1 MSISSGKFS
10 LHCLKGKRERK
21 GCSMLISI
29 REMQIKSTP
38 SLTLPQT
45 EGTSPKYL
53 QTIPARIAE
62 ILAEY
67 INWRKYELVMMAIK
81 NRRKGPLNLQT
92 DLPYDWAILYS
103 AVSMGKSYI
112 ERTYPPIRSLQHCLQ
127 SPRHES
133 NKMSILCILEK
144 DVVFHMYFEI
154 LLS

>member
-1 MSISSGKFS
+1 
-10 LHCLKGKRERK
+10 
-21 GCSMLISI
+21 MLISI

-81 NRRKGPLNLQT
+81 NRRKSPLNLQT
-92 DLPYDWAILYS
+92 DLPYDWAILHS

-112 ERTYPPIRSLQHCLQ
+112 GKTYPPIQ

>member
-1 MSISSGKFS
+1 
-10 LHCLKGKRERK
+10 
-21 GCSMLISI
+21 MLISI

-92 DLPYDWAILYS
+92 DLPYDWAILHS

-112 ERTYPPIRSLQHCLQ
+112 ETHLLKNLPWFVVIHTVKVFSVVSEADASQEFSCFFYDPTEVGNLISG
-127 SPRHES
+127 SSSFSKS
-133 NKMSILCILEK
+133 NLNI
-144 DVVFHMYFEI
+144 
-154 LLS
+154 